1 MVPRAYLALAGM
13 CLLAACGTPPR
24 EVKLAGLDLGQPALL
39 EKLRKGLA
47 PGDGAALITYAA
59 FHWPGSK
66 NYCGRPVFAQA
77 VEPKTVGEAIDR
89 TIAFEAALDRKRTA
103 EAQPASPAS
112 ERAQQDR
119 QLIDRFDDL
128 TLRRDM
134 ILGRQGGQ
142 ADRASELRKIEQQIE
157 FVRQERAKL
166 AKPPS

>member
-1 MVPRAYLALAGM
+1 MVYRACLVIAGVF
-13 CLLAACGTPPR
+13 LLSACGTPPR
-24 EVKLAGLDLGQPALL
+24 DVRLAGLDLGEPTVLAELKQ
-39 EKLRKGLA
+39 GLA
-47 PGDGAALITYAA
+47 PDQRAALTSYAV

-66 NYCGRPVFAQA
+66 NYCGRPVFAQV

-89 TIAFEAALDRKRTA
+89 TIAFEAALDRKRTV
-103 EAQPASPAS
+103 EAQPASPAT